1 MQDIKSFEHEK
12 THVLILLLYLQIL
25 LAGKVNPL
33 SNKMLGVVNI
43 FQAEIEKKKK
53 KNYLNLFVILLAN

>member
-53 KNYLNLFVILLAN
+53 KKLS